1 MVYRFDQFEVDDREF
16 RLSQDGAPVQVE
28 PKVLRLL
35 VYLIENRNR
44 LVRKQELLDK
54 VWPDAMVTE
63 NALTRAIVLLRKA
76 LNEDSR
82 VPRYLETIPTAGY
95 RFIANVTTQTG
106 APSVGSISPEAP
118 TAAPEKH
125 ALASPKKWILS
136 TALLL
141 IAAAG
146 GTFLYFHH
154 ARKVF
159 TDKDTIMLA
168 DFNNST
174 GDPVFDDTLRQGLSV
189 ELEQTPFL
197 QLLSDVQIGT
207 TLRLMEKPS
216 DTRLTPGVARE
227 ACRRANATAVI
238 AGSIAALGNQYVIG
252 LNAVDC
258 RSGETLAQEQISV
271 NGKENVLIALGSA
284 ASKLRA
290 KLGESRDSLEK
301 FDTPLEQ
308 ATTSSLEALE
318 PYTLGRRV
326 MDGANAERA
335 PSFFQ
340 RAIQLDPNFAMA
352 YARLGTS
359 YGNLGEP
366 QLGIENMRQAYQ
378 LRERLSE
385 PEKLYIESH
394 FYQLVTGD
402 LERSRQVLELWAQT
416 YPRDW
421 TPKIILGSV
430 YQGLGQDDKA
440 LEEFRE
446 TLRLYPT
453 ALVYANLVS
462 SYLRLDRL
470 QEARSTADQAL
481 ENNFDSPRLHQLL
494 YQLAFLQRDPAG
506 MTKEADWAAG
516 QPGAEA
522 MLLSSQADTAAYYG
536 RLGEARNL
544 SRLTMASA
552 LNHGAK
558 ETAAARQVKDALFE
572 AESGDWARARADA
585 QAAIKLGPNRDVKAL
600 GALAL
605 AQAAETASTEK
616 LAATL
621 DKDFPAGTLVQRYW
635 LPTIRAEINLQRKD
649 PAAAIKLLQV
659 TSPIE
664 LADPSMYP
672 VYVRGEAYLA
682 LHDGNRAAVEFQKY
696 IDHRGL
702 ARNSPVAM
710 LARLGL
716 ARAYAMEGNTPKARA
731 AYQDF
736 LTTWKD
742 ADPNIPIFIQ
752 AKDEHAK
759 LQ

>member
-16 RLSQDGAPVQVE
+16 RLSEDGTPVQLE

-44 LVRKQELLDK
+44 LVRKQELLEK
-54 VWPDAMVTE
+54 IWPDAMVTE
-63 NALTRAIVLLRKA
+63 NALTRAVVLLRKA

-95 RFIANVTTQTG
+95 RFIANVATQNG
-106 APSVGSISPEAP
+106 APSVGPISPEAP
-118 TAAPEKH
+118 TVAPEKH
-125 ALASPKKWILS
+125 ALGSSKKWILTS
-136 TALLL
+136 ASLLT
-141 IAAAG
+141 AAAV

-154 ARKVF
+154 AKKVF
-159 TDKDTIMLA
+159 TDKDAIMLA
-168 DFNNST
+168 DFDNST
-174 GDPVFDDTLRQGLSV
+174 GDRVFDDTLRQGLSV

-197 QLLSDVQIGT
+197 QLLSDVQIGK
-207 TLRLMEKPS
+207 TLDLMEKPP

-227 ACRRANATAVI
+227 ACRRANATADI
-238 AGSIAALGNQYVIG
+238 EGSIAALGNQYVIG

-258 RSGETLAQEQISV
+258 RSGETLAQEQVSA
-271 NGKENVLIALGSA
+271 NGKENVLIALGTA

-290 KLGESRDSLEK
+290 KLGESHASLER

-318 PYTLGRRV
+318 AYTLGRRV
-326 MDGANAERA
+326 MDGVNAEQA

-359 YGNLGEP
+359 YKNLGQP
-366 QLGIENMRQAYQ
+366 QLGIENIRQAYQ
-378 LRERLSE
+378 MRERLSE

-394 FYQLVTGD
+394 FYQIVTGD
-402 LERSRQVLELWAQT
+402 LERSRQVFELWAQT

-421 TPKIILGSV
+421 TPTINLGVV

-453 ALVYANLVS
+453 ALVYADLAS
-462 SYLRLDRL
+462 TYLRLERL
-470 QEARSTADQAL
+470 REARSTAEQAL
-481 ENNFDSPRLHQLL
+481 ENNLDSPSRHLLL

-506 MTKEADWAAG
+506 MTKEAEWAAG
-516 QPGAEA
+516 QQGAEA

-536 RLGEARNL
+536 KLGEARNL
-544 SRLTMASA
+544 SHLAMASA
-552 LNHGAK
+552 LNSGAK

-605 AQAAETASTEK
+605 AQAAETASAEK

-621 DKDFPAGTLVQRYW
+621 DNDFPVGTLVQRYW

-649 PAAAIKLLQV
+649 PARAIKLLQV

-664 LADPSMYP
+664 LADSRMFPA
-672 VYVRGEAYLA
+672 YVRGEAYLA
-682 LHDGNRAAVEFQKY
+682 LHDGNRAAAEFQKY
-696 IDHRGL
+696 IDRRGMV
-702 ARNSPVAM
+702 RNSPIAM

-716 ARAYAMEGNTPKARA
+716 ARAYTMEGDTAKARF
-731 AYQDF
+731 AYQEF
-736 LTTWKD
+736 LTAWKN
-742 ADPNIPIFIQ
+742 ADPDIPIFIQ
-752 AKDEHAK
+752 AKAEHAK